1 MENKWIEF
9 DELDGTRV
17 GLFVLRLDRVKQL
30 RQSGWKGFCLYL
42 EDGTGRR
49 GAPAVVKGIF
59 SRGGKDGVRPW
70 LDVVYRQRVVFE
82 APEID
87 SFRSV
92 DLAEA
97 GLETALFG
105 SLARLIPCGG
115 HLMVSY
121 EEEDPI
127 HTETVEGL
135 RRNVPPAAT
144 PLGFVL
150 FISGFPLVKDWYLS
164 EGGHEGPRKLWAE
177 RAPDPATD
185 TEWRARTGRGLRDF
199 LAILPCDGAD
209 PIKIAAARRATFLL
223 ELLTSRA

>member
-1 MENKWIEF
+1 MENKSIELH
-9 DELDGTRV
+9 DLDGTKV

-42 EDGTGRR
+42 EDAARRR

-82 APEID
+82 APEAD
-87 SFRSV
+87 SFRWV

-105 SLARLIPCGG
+105 SLARLIPPGG
-115 HLMVSY
+115 HMMVSY

-127 HTETVEGL
+127 HTETLEGL

-177 RAPDPATD
+177 RAPDPGTE

-199 LAILPCDGAD
+199 LALLPWNGAE
-209 PIKIAAARRATFLL
+209 PIKTAAARRAACLL
-223 ELLTSRA
+223 ELLTSVA